1 MTPTIQTIVVP
12 TDFTARADRA
22 VDYAAALARS
32 LKASV
37 HLVHIIEEPFF
48 VGGEWDLY
56 VRDAS
61 EVRERLYADAWSR
74 LSAIAA
80 RLEKQSLPITTE
92 IRRGSAVDGIIGAAM
107 AAGADLIVMSTHGR
121 SGVPHLLLG
130 SVAASRRATGQGRSR
145 ARRRPRD
152 GPWEFFAESRN
163 SPRMRGRRRR
173 TGGLPSSC
181 ETEIQR
187 LRPLADC
194 LLNLQQEP
202 CKARRR

>member
-22 VDYAAALARS
+22 VDYASALARS
-32 LKASV
+32 LEASV

-48 VGGEWDLY
+48 AGAEWDLY
-56 VRDAS
+56 VRDAQ

-80 RLEKQSLPITTE
+80 RLENESLPITTE
-92 IRRGSAVDGIIGAAM
+92 IRHGSATDGIIGAAM

-130 SVAASRRATGQGRSR
+130 SVAERVIRGAHCPVLAVRESRR
-145 ARRRPRD
+145 D
-152 GPWEFFAESRN
+152 
-163 SPRMRGRRRR
+163 R
-173 TGGLPSSC
+173 TGVIEG
-181 ETEIQR
+181 TTT
-187 LRPLADC
+187 A
-194 LLNLQQEP
+194 
-202 CKARRR
+202 A

>member
-32 LKASV
+32 LEASV

-61 EVRERLYADAWSR
+61 EVRERLYADKWSR
-74 LSAIAA
+74 LSAIAE

-130 SVAASRRATGQGRSR
+130 SVAERVIRGAHCPVLAVRES
-145 ARRRPRD
+145 PRD
-152 GPWEFFAESRN
+152 
-163 SPRMRGRRRR
+163 R
-173 TGGLPSSC
+173 TGAIEG
-181 ETEIQR
+181 TTT
-187 LRPLADC
+187 A
-194 LLNLQQEP
+194 
-202 CKARRR
+202 A